1 MLFFLWAA
9 LVVVAYYVV
18 HKPFALPLLLGL
30 WPLAAVAGAL
40 AAGLGLGTMVVR
52 GDEGDS
58 RATLALRVGMGLGL
72 LAIIQLALAAVGALS
87 PFISWGAW
95 IIAVGYLVA
104 TGRRREWAA
113 AWRWPGDTASRWLAL
128 FCGLALGGALLQA
141 LAPPTAWDALVY
153 HLTVPKLYL
162 QTGRLTG
169 AVDLPYLGFPQWGEM
184 LFLWL
189 LPVGG
194 DRAAAVLHWT
204 FAPLTLLLVPELLRP
219 IAPGRGWLA
228 AAIVLSTGT
237 ATLLAGWPYVEW
249 MMMFAVT
256 AACVCLTRSFT
267 AEAAESAEKEKKF
280 LANSARSAVSFRWL
294 ALAGAFA
301 GLAFAAKYTAAG
313 AAIGLAVAVA
323 ALGGGTLTQRAQ
335 RLTVFG
341 AGAVVFVLPWLIKD
355 WALTGNP
362 VYPFFFGGRFWD
374 SWRAAWYARGGTGL
388 PPWRLLIAPWEMTV
402 QGAEGAPGYAATLG
416 PLWLALLPAVLIGW
430 RGRSDVAR
438 KQLTLLLTVIGVA
451 FAAWLAQAAWSA
463 QLQQSRLLFGVFPAL
478 ACVLASGLASGF
490 PAPERNGVNFR
501 WVMNA
506 LIALVLA
513 LASVQY
519 AVEALAHNPLS
530 VLTGEQSEADYLR
543 QRLGWYAV
551 AMEQVNVLP
560 PGSKVV
566 FLWEPRTY
574 PCATVSRCEGDT
586 LLDRWWHARR
596 LGQSAGAAAAQWRAE
611 GATHVLIFE
620 LGRATIEAQGFDPF
634 TPADWAELKTL
645 IAEHLTSM
653 ADFGGAYE
661 LYEIK

>member
-1 MLFFLWAA
+1 MERMKRMLVFLWAA
-9 LVVVAYYVV
+9 LVVAAYYVV

-40 AAGLGLGTMVVR
+40 VVGQGLGTLVVR

-58 RATLALRVGMGLGL
+58 RATLALRAGMGLGL

-87 PFISWGAW
+87 PLISWGAW
-95 IIAVGYLVA
+95 IIAVGYLIA
-104 TGRRREWAA
+104 TGRWREWAA
-113 AWRWPGDTASRWLAL
+113 AWRWPGDAASRWLVL

-153 HLTVPKLYL
+153 HLTAPKLYL
-162 QTGRLTG
+162 QAGRLTG

-194 DRAAAVLHWT
+194 DRAAAVLHWA
-204 FAPLTLLLVPELLRP
+204 FAPLTLMLLPELLRP
-219 IAPGRGWLA
+219 VAPGRGWLA

-256 AACVCLTRSFT
+256 AACVCLQR
-267 AEAAESAEKEKKF
+267 
-280 LANSARSAVSFRWL
+280 AVGGRARWL

-323 ALGGGTLTQRAQ
+323 ALGGGTLAQRAR
-335 RLTVFG
+335 RLTIFG
-341 AGAVVFVLPWLIKD
+341 VGAAVFVLPWLIKD

-362 VYPFFFGGRFWD
+362 VYPFFFAGRFWD
-374 SWRAAWYARGGTGL
+374 SWRVAWYARGGTGL

-402 QGAEGAPGYAATLG
+402 QGLEGAPGYAATLG
-416 PLWLALLPAVLIGW
+416 PLWLALLPAVLTGW
-430 RGRSDVAR
+430 RGRSQVAR

-451 FAAWLAQAAWSA
+451 FAVWLAQAAWSA

-478 ACVLASGLASGF
+478 ACVLASGLASRL
-490 PAPERNGVNFR
+490 PAPGRGGVNFH
-501 WVMNA
+501 WLMSA
-506 LIALVLA
+506 LIALALA
-513 LASVQY
+513 LTSVQY
-519 AVEALAHNPLS
+519 AVEVLAHNPLP
-530 VLTGEQSEADYLR
+530 VLTDEQSEADYMR

-551 AMEQVNVLP
+551 AMEQVNALP

-574 PCATVSRCEGDT
+574 PCAVLSRCEGDT

-596 LGQSAGAAAAQWRAE
+596 LGLSAGAVAAQWRAE

-620 LGRATIEAQGFDPF
+620 LGRAAIEAEGFDPF

-645 IAEHLTSM
+645 IADHLTQV